1 MSYAR
6 RAPSL
11 TVACLNPNGLNGV
24 GKRRAVFRDLQH
36 QVGGVGVLC
45 LQETHCASLQAAAEW
60 VEQGAGPGL
69 PFRGPSA
76 WAAGT
81 SASRGVAVL
90 VGEHV
95 RAEAFECVHRCP
107 EGRVVGA
114 HFRLGGRVYLVYS
127 VYAPCEGAQRAA
139 FFSGPL
145 RAALR
150 GGLQRYPGAEL
161 VVAGDF
167 NCIES
172 LALDQIGA
180 GGSAGRV
187 VGFADGLGPLQVEL
201 GLVDS
206 YRCLH
211 PSTPAFTHVA
221 TSRATA
227 ARLDRVLVLDR
238 LVPHLTAAG
247 VHDGWPGDHRLA
259 SATLSL
265 PGALPRGPGDW
276 VFPPSLLTDPT
287 FVAAMTTKFSAWFA
301 RHPVQPGRTD
311 AQRWEAFKLYAR
323 DRVQVFALR
332 QRRAQRLR
340 RAAQAQSAAQ
350 AAREWALRPGDAAA
364 ADAWAEAQQRL
375 QTAQE
380 AEAARAATF
389 AGVLWE
395 DWGETS
401 TAWFHRLAEQ
411 RRADS
416 TIASLEV
423 PSPLPGGAPHVVSLA
438 DEAGRAAASDCF
450 ADFYDGSRPSG
461 LFCPRATDPAA
472 QEEVLGSLDA
482 RLSPQ
487 ASSACEGALGA
498 AGIGADEL
506 LAALQACARGKV
518 PGADGLTYEFYRA
531 FWPVVG
537 APLAAVFSAAF
548 AQEGSR
554 LPDSMLMGVVVL
566 VYKGEKAG
574 PRTSFFFFF
583 LLVTWGSPIASEE
596 ADKLRLKSSPR
607 SRQRSKGTSA
617 PDRNRTGD
625 HRQITP
631 KRDSLSR
638 QAV

>member
-1 MSYAR
+1 
-6 RAPSL
+6 
-11 TVACLNPNGLNGV
+11 
-24 GKRRAVFRDLQH
+24 
-36 QVGGVGVLC
+36 
-45 LQETHCASLQAAAEW
+45 
-60 VEQGAGPGL
+60 
-69 PFRGPSA
+69 
-76 WAAGT
+76 
-81 SASRGVAVL
+81 
-90 VGEHV
+90 
-95 RAEAFECVHRCP
+95 
-107 EGRVVGA
+107 
-114 HFRLGGRVYLVYS
+114 
-127 VYAPCEGAQRAA
+127 
-139 FFSGPL
+139 
-145 RAALR
+145 
-150 GGLQRYPGAEL
+150 
-161 VVAGDF
+161 
-167 NCIES
+167 
-172 LALDQIGA
+172 
-180 GGSAGRV
+180 
-187 VGFADGLGPLQVEL
+187 
-201 GLVDS
+201 
-206 YRCLH
+206 
-211 PSTPAFTHVA
+211 
-221 TSRATA
+221 
-227 ARLDRVLVLDR
+227 
-238 LVPHLTAAG
+238 
-247 VHDGWPGDHRLA
+247 
-259 SATLSL
+259 
-265 PGALPRGPGDW
+265 
-276 VFPPSLLTDPT
+276 
-287 FVAAMTTKFSAWFA
+287 MTTKFSAWFA

-472 QEEVLGSLDA
+472 QEEVLSSLDA

-548 AQEGSR
+548 AQEGGR
-554 LPDSMLMGVVVL
+554 L
-566 VYKGEKAG
+566 
-574 PRTSFFFFF
+574 FFFFHSKH
-583 LLVTWGSPIASEE
+583 LHKGKWPTRGGYEGKLPRGQEQSYSAKAPHRTIGQATRARQTKSGAMQKKTKQSAASTTDNTQQ
-596 ADKLRLKSSPR
+596 AGI
-607 SRQRSKGTSA
+607 RSKKGTGGPPHASPKA
-617 PDRNRTGD
+617 PPGQRREAEWCSG
-625 HRQITP
+625 RWVG
-631 KRDSLSR
+631 
-638 QAV
+638 QARARKP